1 MKNRIIKKAQEQ
13 FLQFGYSRVRVSD
26 IATELAISKKTVY
39 NHFKGKEELLYSV
52 IENFQDEIESQLEEL
67 EQEQRT
73 DYRDEVFAELEVVGN
88 WVNKLSLLLHDLK
101 RTFPKAYEQLWK
113 AEREIIVERTMKKLE
128 KGVSLGLLHAD
139 QRTQIAMVVFL
150 LATQRIAEP
159 DFKDTIPQK
168 LLENLPGDPREL
180 LREIVL
186 LISEGIKRNDTNDYE

>member
-1 MKNRIIKKAQEQ
+1 MKERIIRKAQER
-13 FLQFGYSRVRVSD
+13 FLQFGYSRVRVVE
-26 IATELAISKKTVY
+26 IATELGISKKTVY
-39 NHFKGKEELLYSV
+39 NHFKGKEELLTMV
-52 IENFQDEIESQLEEL
+52 IENFQKEIDSQLEAL
-67 EQEQRT
+67 EQEQRS
-73 DYRDEVFAELEVVGN
+73 DYRDEVFTELEVVGN

-101 RTFPKAYEQLWK
+101 RTFPKAYDQLWK

-139 QRTQIAMVVFL
+139 RRTQIAMVFFL
-150 LATQRIAEP
+150 ISAQRIAEP

-186 LISEGIKRNDTNDYE
+186 LISEGIKRKNDYDK